1 MVKPDESKVMFA
13 RNRCSLLLKA
23 TRDAIRIRVYGM
35 NPLLVLRPKD
45 VEILLAELIEWRVE
59 LLETIDRHPLPQQ
72 QVTESAVG
80 TRTAEYVH
88 TASLGIRGPRH
99 INAAHAPLASQDPRR
114 R

>member
-1 MVKPDESKVMFA
+1 MVRPDESKVMFA
-13 RNRCSLLLKA
+13 RNRRSLLLKA

-59 LLETIDRHPLPQQ
+59 LLETINKHPPPQQ
-72 QVTESAVG
+72 QVTENAVRA
-80 TRTAEYVH
+80 RTAEYIH
-88 TASLGIRGPRH
+88 TASFGIRGLRH
-99 INAAHAPLASQDPRR
+99 MNATREPLVSQDPRR